1 PYMTPAGEAGTL
13 SSLRALLDVAAVVRS
28 RADLQ
33 HLFEEIASTVAQAL
47 GFLAVVVNVYRPAW
61 DDYEVVVVEG
71 DDAAAREA
79 LLGEHV
85 DPVQLARMLD
95 ERFRRHGTYLVPFD
109 QFDFA
114 ASGMTWVS
122 GTDGG
127 DAPDAWHADDALL
140 VPLTASD
147 GRPLAFLSL
156 DDPIDGRRPN
166 DGALEIVSAVAA
178 IAAGVIEHAQL
189 AAEAARHRAA
199 VE

>member
-1 PYMTPAGEAGTL
+1 MHGPDVAAPSVTPAGEAGTF

-71 DDAAAREA
+71 DDAAARET

-85 DPVQLARMLD
+85 DPESLAKLLD
-95 ERFRRHGTYLVPFD
+95 ERFRVYDAFLVPHD
-109 QFDFA
+109 EFDFEG
-114 ASGMTWVS
+114 SGMTWVKGTAGPS
-122 GTDGG
+122 G
-127 DAPDAWHADDALL
+127 PDAWHPVDALL

-147 GRPLAFLSL
+147 GSPLAFLSL
-156 DDPIDGRRPN
+156 DDPVNGRRP
-166 DGALEIVSAVAA
+166 V
-178 IAAGVIEHAQL
+178 
-189 AAEAARHRAA
+189 
-199 VE
+199 